1 MSGRRGDRDISAA
14 QAQIHGF
21 DARIDV
27 AVRLA
32 VLGAGEGGVLGRLDP
47 DHVGEHTGQVDG
59 AFDGREPAEG
69 ELAGVVGDCEGP
81 GQWEREDGEGG
92 KEGDCAHR
100 GHSEQRCVVIAE
112 LLYSPRQHR
121 QVTQVQ
127 HSGRAESTVALRRAS
142 NTSKPER
149 NRTEPLR

>member
-1 MSGRRGDRDISAA
+1 MNPPQTPARTVGVSAACKVAVRERSGRRGDRDICAA
-14 QAQIHGF
+14 QAPVHGF

-69 ELAGVVGDCEGP
+69 ELTGVVGDCEGP

-92 KEGDCAHR
+92 RAIVR
-100 GHSEQRCVVIAE
+100 IAGIV
-112 LLYSPRQHR
+112 S
-121 QVTQVQ
+121 
-127 HSGRAESTVALRRAS
+127 SGV
-142 NTSKPER
+142 
-149 NRTEPLR
+149 